1 MLWKPIATFKE
12 NWLFI
17 VQTVEAKLNTRCDGL
32 DTFKENPQTL
42 YATPFAPRAVH
53 RALFDDFIV

>member
-1 MLWKPIATFKE
+1 MATFKV

-17 VQTVEAKLNTRCDGL
+17 VQMVEAKLNVRCDGL

-53 RALFDDFIV
+53 RALFDDFVV